1 MLLSFK
7 ITCTEKALKTEEC
20 GEEDVIDDSELV
32 ENKLGVNKMLP
43 KHIKE
48 YDNSMEYEIKK
59 KGLDYIEN
67 KEMWNVEFFKN
78 KTSKQLDHYKYN
90 WGNFCQLS
98 YHDQQNP
105 PTEEMY
111 VDFIKKKKEEG
122 RKDRTIYQIY
132 MNLKRVAINV
142 FGQKIQDFEKLA
154 ELIPAHKTAFDI
166 QSQNIDSIDKSDL
179 DFDPVN
185 PDFDQYEP
193 DCDMKNMLK
202 NESFDENIEKMNCK
216 LCDKEIKNN
225 KSALQTH
232 LRRHHSDSYSVCE
245 KSRGGIGAHG
255 TLDYIENK
263 NMWNNDFFR
272 KKNGRAME
280 AYKYEWGSFCKLSYH
295 DQKNPPTEEMYI
307 DFIKKK
313 KELGKTDK
321 AIYHIFLRLKKIAF
335 YAYGQK
341 IQKNERLAELIPH
354 HSGEGGKKS
363 LFFDTLTPKLPRSGS
378 KVDDSGIC
386 PHCGEVSF
394 HFNIR
399 YVCRII
405 KGEFFLLLE
414 GKVK

>member
-78 KTSKQLDHYKYN
+78 KTLKQLDHYKYN

-154 ELIPAHKTAFDI
+154 ELIPDHKTAFDV
-166 QSQNIDSIDKSDL
+166 QSNNDSIDKSDL

-185 PDFDQYEP
+185 PDFDQYEL
-193 DCDMKNMLK
+193 DCDMKTMLK

-232 LRRHHSDSYSVCE
+232 LRRHHSDSYSRIEIPSVAT
-245 KSRGGIGAHG
+245 SR
-255 TLDYIENK
+255 
-263 NMWNNDFFR
+263 
-272 KKNGRAME
+272 
-280 AYKYEWGSFCKLSYH
+280 
-295 DQKNPPTEEMYI
+295 
-307 DFIKKK
+307 
-313 KELGKTDK
+313 
-321 AIYHIFLRLKKIAF
+321 
-335 YAYGQK
+335 
-341 IQKNERLAELIPH
+341 
-354 HSGEGGKKS
+354 
-363 LFFDTLTPKLPRSGS
+363 
-378 KVDDSGIC
+378 
-386 PHCGEVSF
+386 
-394 HFNIR
+394 
-399 YVCRII
+399 
-405 KGEFFLLLE
+405 
-414 GKVK
+414 

>member
-1 MLLSFK
+1 
-7 ITCTEKALKTEEC
+7 
-20 GEEDVIDDSELV
+20 
-32 ENKLGVNKMLP
+32 
-43 KHIKE
+43 
-48 YDNSMEYEIKK
+48 
-59 KGLDYIEN
+59 
-67 KEMWNVEFFKN
+67 
-78 KTSKQLDHYKYN
+78 
-90 WGNFCQLS
+90 
-98 YHDQQNP
+98 
-105 PTEEMY
+105 MY

-132 MNLKRVAINV
+132 MNLKRVALNV

-232 LRRHHSDSYSVCE
+232 LRRYHSESYSIIE

-280 AYKYEWGSFCKLSYH
+280 AYKYEWGSFCKLRWSTCPLIFFSWLLNH
-295 DQKNPPTEEMYI
+295 V
-307 DFIKKK
+307 
-313 KELGKTDK
+313 
-321 AIYHIFLRLKKIAF
+321 IYLKLREK
-335 YAYGQK
+335 
-341 IQKNERLAELIPH
+341 
-354 HSGEGGKKS
+354 
-363 LFFDTLTPKLPRSGS
+363 
-378 KVDDSGIC
+378 
-386 PHCGEVSF
+386 
-394 HFNIR
+394 
-399 YVCRII
+399 
-405 KGEFFLLLE
+405 
-414 GKVK
+414 